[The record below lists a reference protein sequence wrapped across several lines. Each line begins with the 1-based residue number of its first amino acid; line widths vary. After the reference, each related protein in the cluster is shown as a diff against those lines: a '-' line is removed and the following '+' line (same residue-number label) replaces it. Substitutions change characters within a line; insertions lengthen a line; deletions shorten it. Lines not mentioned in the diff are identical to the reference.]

1 MGIIKNNRKFAGLQ
15 VTVHLFNVGFINT
28 YSTCNPQISCYTNM
42 DFSINIKEIFTAFMV
57 LFAVIDITGSTP
69 IIIGLNDA
77 GKKVSAEKAAGISLV
92 IFIALLKLFNIDI
105 SSFALAG
112 ALVLFVLAIEMT
124 FSIEIFRNDG
134 PEGSATIV
142 PVIFPLI
149 AGAGALATTLTLKA
163 ECSVFSIIIA
173 ILLNMTVVYIV
184 LRNVYLVERVLGKGG
199 VYILR
204 KFFGIILLAMSVKIF
219 ASNLNTLLASL
230 S

>member
-1 MGIIKNNRKFAGLQ
+1 MMQ
-15 VTVHLFNVGFINT
+15 
-28 YSTCNPQISCYTNM
+28 
-42 DFSINIKEIFTAFMV
+42 E
-57 LFAVIDITGSTP
+57 
-69 IIIGLNDA
+69 
-77 GKKVSAEKAAGISLV
+77 KKVSAEKAAGISLV
-92 IFIALLKLFNIDI
+92 IFIAFLFAGDGLLKLFNIDI

>member
-1 MGIIKNNRKFAGLQ
+1 MLYEYGLQ
-15 VTVHLFNVGFINT
+15 YQYKRNIHRLYGTFRRDRHHGINS
-28 YSTCNPQISCYTNM
+28 YYYRVEWCR
-42 DFSINIKEIFTAFMV
+42 
-57 LFAVIDITGSTP
+57 
-69 IIIGLNDA
+69 
-77 GKKVSAEKAAGISLV
+77 KKVSAEKAAGISLV
-92 IFIALLKLFNIDI
+92 IFIAFLFAGDGLLKLFNIDI

-173 ILLNMTVVYIV
+173 ILLNMTVVYVV
-184 LRNVYLVERVLGKGG
+184 LRTVYLVERVLGKGG

>member
-1 MGIIKNNRKFAGLQ
+1 M
-15 VTVHLFNVGFINT
+15 TVHLFNVGFINT

-42 DFSINIKEIFTAFMV
+42 DFSINIIEIFTAFMV

-92 IFIALLKLFNIDI
+92 IFIAFLFAGDGLLKLFNIDI

-184 LRNVYLVERVLGKGG
+184 LRNVYLVERILGKGG